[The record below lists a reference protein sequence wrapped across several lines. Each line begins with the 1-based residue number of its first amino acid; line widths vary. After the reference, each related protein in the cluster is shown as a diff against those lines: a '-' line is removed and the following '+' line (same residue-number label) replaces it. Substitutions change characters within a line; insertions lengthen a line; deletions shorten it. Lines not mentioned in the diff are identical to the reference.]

1 MAHIHVPADIPVRH
15 LERSRGFSMF
25 CGALFLVGVISLFVL
40 RAADPARAEQ
50 AYSANWLFFFAVAE
64 GAMLLCAVT
73 TIVKAKW
80 NWSVRR
86 VSLAFAAYLPIAFIL
101 FLPML
106 GLRESYFPW
115 IEAMESDP
123 IVQAKAAYLNIPF
136 LVARNVAGLLL
147 LIGLSL
153 YGAYLAVRPDMGLV
167 EGDGDAG
174 RKRWRATLT
183 AGWMGQEA
191 EETASARRMGRLAPA
206 FILVY
211 AAVMSMVAY
220 DFAMSLEPHWFSTIF
235 GAWYFMGGFWG
246 GIASTALI
254 VVLLKR
260 RHADLNGLMG
270 IQQMHDLGKLTFA
283 FCVFWTYIVFAQ
295 YIVIWYG
302 KLPWEQAWIVH
313 RTGETWG
320 AFSLALV
327 LMCFVIPFA
336 GLIGRRPK
344 MNPVILGSF
353 VCVILAGLWLEHHLL
368 IAPSLRL
375 DGPTIGAWEALVT
388 LVFLGPLLWS
398 LRWFLSTFPVVQ
410 VWQSPEQLEMVDLE
424 VTREEAGVR

>member
-1 MAHIHVPADIPVRH
+1 MAHIHVPGDIPVRH
-15 LERSRGFSMF
+15 LERSRGFSRF
-25 CGALFLVGVISLFVL
+25 CGALFLVGLVSLFVL
-40 RAADPARAEQ
+40 RAGDPARAEQ
-50 AYSANWLFFFAVAE
+50 AYAANWLFFFAVAE
-64 GAMLLCAVT
+64 GALLLCAVT

-86 VSLAFAAYLPIAFIL
+86 ISLAFAAYLPIAFVL

-115 IEAMESDP
+115 IEAMEHDP
-123 IVQAKAAYLNIPF
+123 IVQEKAAYLNIPF

-153 YGAYLAVRPDMGLV
+153 YFAHQALRPDMGLV
-167 EGDGDAG
+167 EDDGDAA
-174 RKRWRATLT
+174 RKRWRDSLT
-183 AGWMGQEA
+183 TGWLGQEA
-191 EETASARRMGRLAPA
+191 EEAASARRLGRLAPA

-211 AAVMSMVAY
+211 AAVMSMVVY

-270 IQQMHDLGKLTFA
+270 PQQMHDLGKLTFA
-283 FCVFWTYIVFAQ
+283 FCVFWTYIFFAQ

-302 KLPWEQAWIVH
+302 KLPWEQAWVVH
-313 RTGETWG
+313 RTGDVWG
-320 AFSLALV
+320 PFSLALV

-344 MNPVILGSF
+344 LNPAILGTFTVVILG
-353 VCVILAGLWLEHHLL
+353 GLWLEHHLL
-368 IAPSLRL
+368 VAPSLRL
-375 DGPTIGAWEALVT
+375 DGPGIGIWEGLVT
-388 LVFLGPLLWS
+388 LVFLGPMLWS
-398 LRWFLSTFPVVQ
+398 LRWFLSTFPVLQ
-410 VWQSPEQLEMVDLE
+410 VWQPPEQLEMVDLE
-424 VTREEAGVR
+424 ASRETAAVE